1 MTENRKELIEK
12 LVTNVEALG
21 FQTKFE
27 ADDGSNDINAA
38 QRLVVGKAGHVIGKA
53 SLILAGRVNTMF
65 NGVGRNEIELLK
77 VLTRFSVQ
85 L

>member
-1 MTENRKELIEK
+1 MTDKNKELVQK

-27 ADDGSNDINAA
+27 ADDGSESVATA
-38 QRLVVGKAGHVIGKA
+38 QRLVVGKAGHVVAKV
-53 SLILAGRVNTMF
+53 SLILAARVNTMF